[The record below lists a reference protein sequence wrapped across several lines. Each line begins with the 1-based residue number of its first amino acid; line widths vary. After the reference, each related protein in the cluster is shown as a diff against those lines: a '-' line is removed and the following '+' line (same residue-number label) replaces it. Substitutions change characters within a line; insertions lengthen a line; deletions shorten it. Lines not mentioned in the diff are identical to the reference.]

1 MQFARHRAAVLR
13 IAGGAYPLLIFLVC
27 RSGMDTD
34 GVRGLVL
41 LYFAVSL
48 PAVLLA
54 LFVAH
59 GVARGHGAAKWSTFA
74 ICLLLL
80 ATLVWWL
87 APRLQHYYK
96 GFFMLQDLAFFGL
109 LAYWFGSSLRSGRD
123 PLCTYFARLVQ
134 DSISPQ
140 LLKYTRTLTA
150 VWSAFFLV
158 IGGISTFLFVAS
170 TSSIW
175 AFFTN
180 ILTPVF
186 VVVFF
191 VIEHACRWLLLPPG
205 DRAGFLKTF
214 AAIRK
219 GGYRG
224 KMRIPA
230 VQVNPAS

>member
-1 MQFARHRAAVLR
+1 MQFGRHWAAVLR
-13 IAGGAYPLLIFLVC
+13 TAGGAYPLLIFLVC
-27 RSGMDTD
+27 RNGMDTD
-34 GVRGLVL
+34 GVRGLAL

-48 PAVLLA
+48 PIVLLA
-54 LFVAH
+54 LFVAN
-59 GVARGHGAAKWSTFA
+59 GIARGQRVAKWSTFA
-74 ICLLLL
+74 ICLLVL
-80 ATLVWWL
+80 AALVWWL
-87 APRLQHYYK
+87 APRLQSHYK
-96 GFFMLQDLAFFGL
+96 GFFMLQDLAVFGL
-109 LAYWFGSSLRSGRD
+109 LAYYFGSSLRSGRD

-191 VIEHACRWLLLPPG
+191 VIEHACRWLFLPPE

-214 AAIRK
+214 TAIRK

-224 KMRIPA
+224 KTRVPT
-230 VQVNPAS
+230 VQVNLAS